1 MSYIADSAIVNNC
14 IFLVPYELQK
24 EYMEAFDFHSDRFV
38 GLKILADEGKADVY
52 SPIGEIVGEIPVW
65 TE

>member
-1 MSYIADSAIVNNC
+1 MSYIADSAIGNNC
-14 IFLVPYELQK
+14 IFLVPDEFQK
-24 EYMEAFDFHSDRFV
+24 EYMEAFDFHSGRFF

-52 SPIGEIVGEIPVW
+52 SPIGEIVGEIPVR